1 MQKYQKIFLKNSI
14 WRIIVIMEIKRK
26 KITQEEIFAT
36 EQKLSQNI
44 TQICNLKNS
53 AFLAI
58 GYELD
63 LEFGQKENEHQSQF
77 EIFSQNE
84 NKKFDPGY
92 VSRAMITVKRQ
103 KTEEE
108 KQADRLQQEENL
120 RLIENCENGQETEQL
135 NNDETLR
142 LAEDEEKRSV
152 AFTRVMLVRSYKSF
166 WTEWVSLGED
176 LGQLEADLDE
186 FLEVLTQKQNI

>member
-1 MQKYQKIFLKNSI
+1 
-14 WRIIVIMEIKRK
+14 MEIKRK
-26 KITQEEIFAT
+26 KITQEEIFNT

-44 TQICNLKNS
+44 TELCNLKSN

-77 EIFSQNE
+77 EIFSQDE
-84 NKKFDPGY
+84 HKKFDPGY
-92 VSRAMITVKRQ
+92 VSRALITVKRK

-108 KQADRLQQEENL
+108 LQGERMQQEENL
-120 RLIENCENGQETEQL
+120 RLIENCESEQETEQL
-135 NNDETLR
+135 QNDETLR
-142 LAEDEEKRSV
+142 HAEDEDKRSV
-152 AFTRVMLVRSYKSF
+152 AFTRFMLIRVYKSF
-166 WTEWVSLGED
+166 WTEWVCLGDD

-186 FLEVLTQKQNI
+186 FLEVLTQKQTI